1 MKRAQAMLAPVL
13 FCGFIGIR
21 LGAELKR
28 IALGVQ
34 YDGTPWRGWQTQPSG
49 GTVQDTLEAAMK
61 RFALTDIAT
70 TCAGRTDAG
79 VHALAQVVH
88 FDTELDREMFSWV
101 RGVNAFLPPS
111 IAVRWACDVTS
122 DSAADPLHGFHARFS
137 ATART
142 YHYVIYNHP
151 VRSPLLAGKAGWV
164 FRPLQIEPMQAATQY
179 LLGTHDFSAFRAAEC
194 QAKSPVK
201 TMHDISIE
209 RRGDIIVITLTANAF
224 LHHMVR
230 NIVGSLIV
238 VGNGNQAPQWL
249 KGILECRDRSLA
261 APTFMPDGLYLAKI
275 AYDAKWCLPQ
285 EAGNPLPWA

>member
-1 MKRAQAMLAPVL
+1 M
-13 FCGFIGIR
+13 
-21 LGAELKR
+21 KR

-34 YDGTPWRGWQTQPSG
+34 YDGKLWHGWQTQPAG

-61 RFALTDIAT
+61 RFALVDIDT

-79 VHALAQVVH
+79 VHALEQVVH
-88 FDTELDREMFSWV
+88 FDTGLDREMFSWV
-101 RGVNAFLPPS
+101 RGVNAFLPSS
-111 IAVRWACDVTS
+111 IAVRWARDVTM
-122 DSAADPLHGFHARFS
+122 DKVDQFHARFS

-164 FRPLQIEPMQAATQY
+164 FRPLDIGPMRTAAEY
-179 LLGTHDFSAFRAAEC
+179 LLGTHDFSSFRAAEC

-201 TMHDISIE
+201 TMREIRIE
-209 RRGDIIVITLTANAF
+209 RRGDMITVTLTADAF

-238 VGNGNQAPQWL
+238 VGNGNQPPSWL
-249 KGILECRDRSLA
+249 KEILECRDRSRA
-261 APTFMPDGLYLAKI
+261 APTFMPDGLYLARI
-275 AYDAKWCLPQ
+275 AYDAKWQLPQ
-285 EAGNPLPWA
+285 EDSSLFPWS

>member
-1 MKRAQAMLAPVL
+1 M
-13 FCGFIGIR
+13 
-21 LGAELKR
+21 KR

-34 YDGTPWRGWQTQPSG
+34 YDGMPWRGWQTQPSG

-79 VHALAQVVH
+79 VHAVEQVVH
-88 FDTELDREMFSWV
+88 FDTDLEREMFSWV
-101 RGVNAFLPPS
+101 RGVNAFLPSS
-111 IAVRWACDVTS
+111 IAVRWACEVD
-122 DSAADPLHGFHARFS
+122 ADPIVGFHARFS
-137 ATART
+137 ATSRT

-164 FRPLQIEPMQAATQY
+164 FRPLNIEPMQAAARH
-179 LLGTHDFSAFRAAEC
+179 LLGTQDFSAFRAAEC

-201 TMHDISIE
+201 TMQDIRIE
-209 RRGDIIVITLTANAF
+209 RRADIIVVTLTANAF

-238 VGNGNQAPQWL
+238 VGNGNQPPEWMAE
-249 KGILECRDRSLA
+249 ILESRDRSRA

-275 AYDAKWCLPQ
+275 VYDPKWHLPQ
-285 EAGNPLPWA
+285 STDKPLPWV

>member
-1 MKRAQAMLAPVL
+1 MQNEVD
-13 FCGFIGIR
+13 
-21 LGAELKR
+21 LKR
-28 IALGVQ
+28 IVLGVQ
-34 YDGTPWRGWQTQPSG
+34 YDGANWRGWQTQPSG
-49 GTVQDTLEAAMK
+49 GTVQDTLEAALK
-61 RFALTDIAT
+61 RFALVDIAT

-79 VHALAQVVH
+79 VHALEQVVH
-88 FDTELDREMFSWV
+88 FDTVLDREMFSWV

-111 IAVRWACDVTS
+111 IAVRWACETPRDGQ
-122 DSAADPLHGFHARFS
+122 DEFHARFS

-151 VRSPLLAGKAGWV
+151 VRSPLLSGKAGWV
-164 FRPLQIEPMQAATQY
+164 FRPLQVEPMRVAASH

-194 QAKSPVK
+194 QAKSPIK
-201 TMHDISIE
+201 TMHDIRIE
-209 RRGDIIVITLTANAF
+209 RRGDLIVVTLTANAF

-238 VGNGNQAPQWL
+238 VGNGNQRPEWVAE
-249 KGILECRDRSLA
+249 ILASRNRSLA

-285 EAGNPLPWA
+285 EAAPAMPWLAG